1 MTPPNNKKM
10 VIQTIGLLIALGMA
24 AGALSSIVGVG
35 GGIIL
40 VPALIYL
47 FGYQQMDAQGISL
60 ALLMFPVGM
69 LGVIQ
74 YYKAGHV
81 NFSLVGIIAI
91 GFVIGSFFGS
101 RLALSL
107 PQDIVKKVFAVLML
121 VIAIKMLFLDQ
132 KKPVETNNNLNKI
145 SH

>member
-1 MTPPNNKKM
+1 MTPPNKKKM
-10 VIQTIGLLIALGMA
+10 DMQTIGLLIALGLA
-24 AGALSSIVGVG
+24 AGALSAVVGVG

-40 VPALIYL
+40 VPALIYI
-47 FGYQQMDAQGISL
+47 FGYTQMDAQGISL

-74 YYKAGHV
+74 YHKAGHV
-81 NFSLVGIIAI
+81 NFNLVGIIAI

-101 RLALSL
+101 KLALSL
-107 PQDIVKKVFAVLML
+107 PQDVVKKVFAVLML
-121 VIAIKMLFLDQ
+121 VIAIKMLFFDQ
-132 KKPVETNNNLNKI
+132 NNPIETNNKPNQI